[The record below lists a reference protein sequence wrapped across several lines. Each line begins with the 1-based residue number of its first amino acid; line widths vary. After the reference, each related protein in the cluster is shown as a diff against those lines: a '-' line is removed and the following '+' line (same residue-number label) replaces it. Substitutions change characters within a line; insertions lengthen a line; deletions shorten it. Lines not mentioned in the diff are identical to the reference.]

1 MNDYNGKKQKA
12 AQMYKN
18 GDSAPTIAD
27 EFDVS
32 SYTVY
37 RWLDDMG
44 VSRRGQKD
52 AQPSIE
58 IENLE
63 DMYEDMTCQEI
74 ADEVGC
80 SAQTVHNRLTERG
93 IETRKDARRRKK
105 AVPYRVQNGGY
116 ESWRY
121 HEDSTEYAVLVHRLA
136 AVAWFGY
143 EAVCG
148 MDVHHKSGHPRD
160 NREENFQLLT
170 RSEHAKLHN
179 TKVDK

>member
-1 MNDYNGKKQKA
+1 MKQKA
-12 AQMYKN
+12 AQMYEN

-27 EFDVS
+27 ACGVS
-32 SYTVY
+32 STTVY

-44 VSRRGQKD
+44 ISRREQKD
-52 AQPSIE
+52 AQSVVE

-80 SAQTVHNRLTERG
+80 DAQTVHNRLTEQG
-93 IETRKDARRRKK
+93 IETRKAARRRKD

-116 ESWRY
+116 ETWRY
-121 HEDSTEYAVLVHRLA
+121 HEDGTEYAVLVHRLA

-160 NREENFQLLT
+160 NREDNFQIVT
-170 RSEHAKLHN
+170 RSEHARIHSNKRWTN
-179 TKVDK
+179 EQ